1 MKIAMLIVSI
11 IVLIFAISF
20 FRTSLKCYL
29 PIRLERQKQLMHK
42 RLDHDF
48 FFPITVIVDSDD
60 YPFSYI
66 NNVLTQDYR
75 LFEVIM
81 TDSTGNK
88 EKLDRLI
95 KHYALKEDDNR
106 PIRYYKDCTHP
117 DKIYKGRE
125 GNIPLT
131 LLVLNPEN
139 IPDNSSNMPLL
150 DASISASKMPYIS
163 FSKTESKKI
172 IPGTCLRNMARS
184 VLEDDNITEVSLYG
198 MILYNKVKYMEGP
211 QTATV
216 NAP

>member
-1 MKIAMLIVSI
+1 MKIAMLIISI
-11 IVLIFAISF
+11 LVLIFAISF

-66 NNVLTQDYR
+66 NNILTQDYK

-81 TDSTGNK
+81 TDYSGNR

-95 KHYALKEDDNR
+95 KHYALKEDNNR
-106 PIRYYKDCTHP
+106 PVRYYKDCIHP
-117 DKIYKGRE
+117 DRIYKGRE

-131 LLVLNPEN
+131 LLVLNSQNLPEGE
-139 IPDNSSNMPLL
+139 SNNPLL
-150 DASISASKMPYIS
+150 DAGISVSKMPYIS
-163 FSKTESKKI
+163 FSKNKSKKI
-172 IPGTCLRNMARS
+172 IPGTCLKNMARC
-184 VLEDDNITEVSLYG
+184 VLEDDNISEVNLYG
-198 MILYNKVKYMEGP
+198 MVLYNKAKYIEGQKTEP
-211 QTATV
+211 V
-216 NAP
+216 NAS

>member
-1 MKIAMLIVSI
+1 MKIAMLIISI
-11 IVLIFAISF
+11 LVLIFAISF

-66 NNVLTQDYR
+66 NNILTQDYK

-81 TDSTGNK
+81 TDYSGNR

-95 KHYALKEDDNR
+95 KHYALKEDNNR
-106 PIRYYKDCTHP
+106 PVRYYKDCIHP
-117 DKIYKGRE
+117 DRIYKGRE

-131 LLVLNPEN
+131 LLVLNSQNVPEGE
-139 IPDNSSNMPLL
+139 SNNPLL
-150 DASISASKMPYIS
+150 DAGISVSKMPYIS
-163 FSKTESKKI
+163 FSKNKSKKI
-172 IPGTCLRNMARS
+172 IPGTCLKNMARC
-184 VLEDDNITEVSLYG
+184 VLEDDNISEVNLYG
-198 MILYNKVKYMEGP
+198 MVLYNKAKYIEGQKTEP
-211 QTATV
+211 V
-216 NAP
+216 NAS

>member
-1 MKIAMLIVSI
+1 
-11 IVLIFAISF
+11 
-20 FRTSLKCYL
+20 
-29 PIRLERQKQLMHK
+29 MHK

-106 PIRYYKDCTHP
+106 PIRYYKDCIHP

-139 IPDNSSNMPLL
+139 DPDNASNMPLL

-198 MILYNKVKYMEGP
+198 MILYNKAKYMEGP